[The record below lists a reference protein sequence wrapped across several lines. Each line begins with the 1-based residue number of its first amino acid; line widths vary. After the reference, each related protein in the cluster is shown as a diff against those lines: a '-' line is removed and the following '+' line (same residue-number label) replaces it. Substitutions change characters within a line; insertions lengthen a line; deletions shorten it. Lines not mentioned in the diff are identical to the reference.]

1 MKLIKIGAIW
11 CSGCLVM
18 NKVWNKLIKE
28 YNFSYETY
36 DIDMDEDEVEK
47 YNVGEPPLLLR
58 DAARLHRAGHLHEG
72 RKGRQAT
79 RALQERLQVRCSRG
93 FGARQGI

>member
-36 DIDMDEDEVEK
+36 DIDMDEDELEK
-47 YNVGEPPLLLR
+47 YNVGEKLPVFIVMENDKEIKRFIGEYSYSDMVNNLREVGLLN
-58 DAARLHRAGHLHEG
+58 E
-72 RKGRQAT
+72 
-79 RALQERLQVRCSRG
+79 ESN
-93 FGARQGI
+93 

>member
-18 NKVWNKLIKE
+18 NKVWNKIIKE
-28 YNFSYETY
+28 YNFSYETF

-47 YNVGEPPLLLR
+47 YNVGEKLPVFIVMENDKEIKRFIGEYSYSDMVNNLREVGLLN
-58 DAARLHRAGHLHEG
+58 E
-72 RKGRQAT
+72 
-79 RALQERLQVRCSRG
+79 ESN
-93 FGARQGI
+93 

>member
-36 DIDMDEDEVEK
+36 DIDMDEAEVET
-47 YNVGEPPLLLR
+47 YNVGEKLPVFIVMENDKEIKRFIGEYSYSDMVNNLREVGLLN
-58 DAARLHRAGHLHEG
+58 E
-72 RKGRQAT
+72 
-79 RALQERLQVRCSRG
+79 ESN
-93 FGARQGI
+93 

>member
-28 YNFSYETY
+28 YNFSYETF

-47 YNVGEPPLLLR
+47 YNVGEKLPVFIVMENDEEIKRFIGEYSYSDMVNNLREVGLLN
-58 DAARLHRAGHLHEG
+58 E
-72 RKGRQAT
+72 
-79 RALQERLQVRCSRG
+79 ESN
-93 FGARQGI
+93 

>member
-18 NKVWNKLIKE
+18 NKVWNQLIKE

-36 DIDMDEDEVEK
+36 DIDNDEDEVEK
-47 YNVGEPPLLLR
+47 YNVGEKLPVFIVMESDKEIKRFIGEYSYSDMVNNLREVGLLN
-58 DAARLHRAGHLHEG
+58 E
-72 RKGRQAT
+72 
-79 RALQERLQVRCSRG
+79 ESN
-93 FGARQGI
+93 

>member
-18 NKVWNKLIKE
+18 NKVWNQLIKE

-47 YNVGEPPLLLR
+47 YNVGEKLPVFIVMENDKEIKRFIGEYSYSDMVNNLREVGLLN
-58 DAARLHRAGHLHEG
+58 E
-72 RKGRQAT
+72 
-79 RALQERLQVRCSRG
+79 ESN
-93 FGARQGI
+93 

>member
-18 NKVWNKLIKE
+18 NKVWNKIIKE
-28 YNFSYETY
+28 YNFSYETF

-47 YNVGEPPLLLR
+47 YNVGE
-58 DAARLHRAGHLHEG
+58 
-72 RKGRQAT
+72 K
-79 RALQERLQVRCSRG
+79 LQVFIVMENDKEIKRFIGEYSYSDMVNNLREVG
-93 FGARQGI
+93 LLNEESN

>member
-18 NKVWNKLIKE
+18 NKVWNKLINE

-47 YNVGEPPLLLR
+47 YNVGEKLPVFIVMENDKEIKRFIGEYSYSDMVNNLREVGLLN
-58 DAARLHRAGHLHEG
+58 E
-72 RKGRQAT
+72 
-79 RALQERLQVRCSRG
+79 ESN
-93 FGARQGI
+93 

>member
-47 YNVGEPPLLLR
+47 YNVGEKLPVFIVMENDKEIKRFIGEYSYSDMVNNLR
-58 DAARLHRAGHLHEG
+58 EVG
-72 RKGRQAT
+72 
-79 RALQERLQVRCSRG
+79 
-93 FGARQGI
+93 

>member
-47 YNVGEPPLLLR
+47 YNVGEKIPVFIVMENDKEIKRFIGEYSYSDMVNNLREVGLLN
-58 DAARLHRAGHLHEG
+58 E
-72 RKGRQAT
+72 
-79 RALQERLQVRCSRG
+79 ESN
-93 FGARQGI
+93 

>member
-47 YNVGEPPLLLR
+47 YNVGEKLPVFIVMENDKEIKRFIGEYSYSDMVNNLREVSLLN
-58 DAARLHRAGHLHEG
+58 E
-72 RKGRQAT
+72 
-79 RALQERLQVRCSRG
+79 ESN
-93 FGARQGI
+93 

>member
-1 MKLIKIGAIW
+1 MKFIKIGAIW

-47 YNVGEPPLLLR
+47 YNVGEKLPVFIVMENDKEIKRFIGEYSYSDMVNNLREVGLLN
-58 DAARLHRAGHLHEG
+58 E
-72 RKGRQAT
+72 
-79 RALQERLQVRCSRG
+79 ESN
-93 FGARQGI
+93 

>member
-18 NKVWNKLIKE
+18 NKVWNKLITE

-47 YNVGEPPLLLR
+47 YNVGEKLPVFIVMENDKEIKRFIGEYSYSDMVNNLREVGLLN
-58 DAARLHRAGHLHEG
+58 E
-72 RKGRQAT
+72 
-79 RALQERLQVRCSRG
+79 ESN
-93 FGARQGI
+93 

>member
-28 YNFSYETY
+28 YNFSYETF

-47 YNVGEPPLLLR
+47 YNVVEKLPVFIVMENDKEIKRFIGEYSYSDMVNNLREVGLLN
-58 DAARLHRAGHLHEG
+58 E
-72 RKGRQAT
+72 
-79 RALQERLQVRCSRG
+79 ESN
-93 FGARQGI
+93 

>member
-47 YNVGEPPLLLR
+47 YNVGEKLPVSIVMENDKEIKRFIGEYSYSDMVNNLREVGLLN
-58 DAARLHRAGHLHEG
+58 E
-72 RKGRQAT
+72 
-79 RALQERLQVRCSRG
+79 ESN
-93 FGARQGI
+93 

>member
-18 NKVWNKLIKE
+18 NKVWNQLIKE

-47 YNVGEPPLLLR
+47 YNVGEKLPVFVVMENDKEIKRFIGEYSYSDMVNNLREVGLLN
-58 DAARLHRAGHLHEG
+58 E
-72 RKGRQAT
+72 
-79 RALQERLQVRCSRG
+79 ESN
-93 FGARQGI
+93 

>member
-28 YNFSYETY
+28 YNFSYETF

-47 YNVGEPPLLLR
+47 YNVGEKLPVFIVMENDKEIKRFIGEYSYSDMVNNLREVGLLN
-58 DAARLHRAGHLHEG
+58 E
-72 RKGRQAT
+72 
-79 RALQERLQVRCSRG
+79 ESN
-93 FGARQGI
+93 

>member
-1 MKLIKIGAIW
+1 MRLIKIGAIW

-28 YNFSYETY
+28 YNFSYETF

-47 YNVGEPPLLLR
+47 YNVGEKLPVFIVMENDKEIKRFIGEYSYSDMVNNLREVGLLN
-58 DAARLHRAGHLHEG
+58 E
-72 RKGRQAT
+72 
-79 RALQERLQVRCSRG
+79 ESN
-93 FGARQGI
+93 

>member
-47 YNVGEPPLLLR
+47 YNVGEKLPVFIVMENDKEIKRFIGEYSYSDMLNNLREVGLLN
-58 DAARLHRAGHLHEG
+58 E
-72 RKGRQAT
+72 
-79 RALQERLQVRCSRG
+79 ESN
-93 FGARQGI
+93 

>member
-47 YNVGEPPLLLR
+47 YNVGEKLPVFIVMENDKEIKRFIGEYSYSDMVNNLREVGLLN
-58 DAARLHRAGHLHEG
+58 E
-72 RKGRQAT
+72 
-79 RALQERLQVRCSRG
+79 ESN
-93 FGARQGI
+93 

>member
-47 YNVGEPPLLLR
+47 YNVGEKLPVFIVMENDKEIKRFIVEYSYSDMVNNLREVGLLN
-58 DAARLHRAGHLHEG
+58 E
-72 RKGRQAT
+72 
-79 RALQERLQVRCSRG
+79 ESN
-93 FGARQGI
+93 

>member
-18 NKVWNKLIKE
+18 NKVWSQLIKE

-47 YNVGEPPLLLR
+47 YNVGEKLPVFIVMESDKEIKRFIGEYSYSDMVNNLREVGLLN
-58 DAARLHRAGHLHEG
+58 E
-72 RKGRQAT
+72 
-79 RALQERLQVRCSRG
+79 ESN
-93 FGARQGI
+93 

>member
-47 YNVGEPPLLLR
+47 YNVGEKLPVFIVMENYKEIKRFIGEYSYSDMVNNLREVGLLN
-58 DAARLHRAGHLHEG
+58 E
-72 RKGRQAT
+72 
-79 RALQERLQVRCSRG
+79 ESN
-93 FGARQGI
+93 

>member
-11 CSGCLVM
+11 CSECLVM
-18 NKVWNKLIKE
+18 NKVWNQLIKE

-47 YNVGEPPLLLR
+47 YNVGEKLPVFVVMENDKEIKRFIGEYSYSDMVNNLREVGLLN
-58 DAARLHRAGHLHEG
+58 E
-72 RKGRQAT
+72 
-79 RALQERLQVRCSRG
+79 ESN
-93 FGARQGI
+93 

>member
-18 NKVWNKLIKE
+18 NKVGNKLIKE
-28 YNFSYETY
+28 YNFSYETF

-47 YNVGEPPLLLR
+47 YNVGEKLPVFIVMENDKEIKRFIGEYSYSDMVNNLREVGLLN
-58 DAARLHRAGHLHEG
+58 E
-72 RKGRQAT
+72 
-79 RALQERLQVRCSRG
+79 ESN
-93 FGARQGI
+93 

>member
-47 YNVGEPPLLLR
+47 YNVGEKLPVFIVRENDKEIKRFIGEYSYSDMVNNLREVGLLN
-58 DAARLHRAGHLHEG
+58 E
-72 RKGRQAT
+72 
-79 RALQERLQVRCSRG
+79 ESN
-93 FGARQGI
+93 

>member
-1 MKLIKIGAIW
+1 MKFIKIGAIW
-11 CSGCLVM
+11 CSGCLIM

-47 YNVGEPPLLLR
+47 YNVGEKLPVFIVMENDKEIKRFIGEYSYSDMVNNLREVGLLN
-58 DAARLHRAGHLHEG
+58 E
-72 RKGRQAT
+72 
-79 RALQERLQVRCSRG
+79 ESN
-93 FGARQGI
+93 

>member
-47 YNVGEPPLLLR
+47 YNVGEKLPVFIVMENDKEIKRFIGEYSYSDMVNNLRKVGLLN
-58 DAARLHRAGHLHEG
+58 E
-72 RKGRQAT
+72 
-79 RALQERLQVRCSRG
+79 ESN
-93 FGARQGI
+93 

>member
-47 YNVGEPPLLLR
+47 YNVGEKLPVFIVMENDKEIKRFIGEYSYSDMVNNLREVRLLN
-58 DAARLHRAGHLHEG
+58 E
-72 RKGRQAT
+72 
-79 RALQERLQVRCSRG
+79 ESN
-93 FGARQGI
+93 